1 MGYLRKDEVM
11 RTLQEDR
18 ETTLA
23 CYNSSEEREIVRFCY
38 ESIGRE
44 LEQLLQYIPENVVE
58 QPKIY
63 DVDKVIDQ
71 LEDEKEYA
79 NADFEEY
86 AKEVEPCLDA
96 EYDDT
101 FSQGMERAIKILKQE
116 KEAVEKHNRTT
127 RRNAI

>member
-1 MGYLRKDEVM
+1 M
-11 RTLQEDR
+11 RL
-18 ETTLA
+18 
-23 CYNSSEEREIVRFCY
+23 I
-38 ESIGRE
+38 
-44 LEQLLQYIPENVVE
+44 
-58 QPKIY
+58 

-71 LEDEKEYA
+71 LEDEKEYS

>member
-1 MGYLRKDEVM
+1 MSYSRKDEAIKALRDDM
-11 RTLQEDR
+11 

-23 CYNSSEEREIVRFCY
+23 CYNSSEERAIVRFCY
-38 ESIGRE
+38 DSMERE
-44 LEQLLQYIPENVVE
+44 LDKLPQYVPESVVE